1 MAPVI
6 SSKAKNHISQDQN
19 IHLQSCEGFQSRPA
33 PSSRNLRYYLATVL
47 DTADNHSSYASNK
60 RNFDTEQPF
69 QSLGF
74 NGIMVGINNEYAE
87 LNVMVAGRGIETTD
101 SGLPNPHRQLNSCF
115 KSHCVAH

>member
-6 SSKAKNHISQDQN
+6 SSERKHHTSQDRN
-19 IHLQSCEGFQSRPA
+19 IIQHSCEGFQSRPA
-33 PSSRNLRYYLATVL
+33 PSSRILRHYLATVL

-60 RNFDTEQPF
+60 RHFNTEQPS

-74 NGIMVGINNEYAE
+74 NGSMVRINNEHAE
-87 LNVMVAGRGIETTD
+87 LKVMVAGRGTETTD
-101 SGLPNPHRQLNSCF
+101 SGLPNPQRQLNSCF